1 MSDLFFQLCLE
12 VFTHGESGA
21 SVQRPAAMD
30 RDGGT
35 EHALILR
42 VMEAAN
48 IALGILLRLRLA
60 TQAIVKV
67 HFQFYCTPQNLFNM
81 IVFH

>member
-1 MSDLFFQLCLE
+1 MSDLLFQLCLE

-60 TQAIVKV
+60 TQPIVKV

>member
-1 MSDLFFQLCLE
+1 MSDLLFQLCLE

-21 SVQRPAAMD
+21 SAQRPAAMD
-30 RDGGT
+30 HDGGT

-60 TQAIVKV
+60 TQPIVKV
-67 HFQFYCTPQNLFNM
+67 HFQFYFTPQNFFNM
-81 IVFH
+81 FVFH